1 MAFDYG
7 KRPQT
12 NAELIERILRKQEQ
26 HDTDIKRLW
35 GIAGTIN
42 PRPNTWQ
49 TGNLESASSS
59 S

>member
-1 MAFDYG
+1 MAYEFG
-7 KRPQT
+7 RRPQSE
-12 NAELIERILRKQEQ
+12 ADLRARILRLLEQ